1 MSEKLA
7 GILQKNKQTILE
19 DWEKTV
25 RHKLSAARKESKT
38 ALRDSV
44 PDFLEDLIIALRTS
58 LSNVKPEI
66 IKFAHKHGSERANAS
81 DYSIEDALSEY
92 NILRKIIFTH
102 LENESEILP
111 EERDIILEAI
121 NFGMMKA
128 GDEYA
133 KRQVLNL
140 QEERN
145 VLETIIE
152 QMPAAVWIAK
162 APSGEILA
170 SNSLGKKDLYYKA
183 FHQSSHILARSI
195 LNGSTCKNEIVKIKK
210 ADKTDD
216 YIRLDASAVV
226 NSSGEITYGVA
237 IGTDVTELYAAQEE
251 LRVLFEK
258 AATGKAVMNPDTGK
272 IIRVND
278 AFCRM
283 MKYTCN
289 ELLSLSLSDITTDN
303 KAGNQQEFRCKDS
316 EVFWGEYYYSNIP
329 GTPENPRQAV
339 FTIIDIT
346 KRKLFVDQMNQ
357 FNMRLQRIA
366 DIQPNLI
373 GQVDKNLRY
382 EFVNKTYESWYGIEI
397 EEMIGKKISEVLGDE
412 EFAKVE
418 PYLNRALQGEKVV
431 FEKFIKFK
439 HATPRHIH
447 CTYSPNINEDGEVVG
462 LFISVSDTTEQKQI
476 LEEQREVT
484 DALYAEQK
492 MRDKFIS
499 ALSHDLRTPLTTAT
513 ISAQMIERKADNPKL
528 QGLAQRATSSL
539 NRVAKMIEDLL
550 DANSFQAGNKFIPE
564 LEFMN
569 VVELTQNTLN
579 ELETIYGARFILDS
593 TDEIN
598 TFLSAN
604 GIRRVLENLCS
615 NAIKYGSQT
624 APVTVGLSKVGQY
637 LSLTVHNFGV
647 PLKAEETQ
655 AIFEEFVRS
664 SSAEKSGKIGW
675 GIGLSI
681 VKGVVEAQGGTVDI
695 QSDEDGTLFKI
706 RLPLDAR
713 AYVNGSEE
721 EISPTAH

>member
-1 MSEKLA
+1 MSEQLA
-7 GILQKNKQTILE
+7 SILQKNKLSILE
-19 DWEKTV
+19 DWEHDV
-25 RHKLSAARKESKT
+25 RQKLSAARKET
-38 ALRDSV
+38 RAALRDSV

-58 LSNVKPEI
+58 LKEVKPDI

-92 NILRKIIFTH
+92 NLLRKVIFAH
-102 LENESEILP
+102 LEKEAEVLP
-111 EERDIILEAI
+111 SERDIILEAI

-128 GDEYA
+128 GTEYA
-133 KRQVLNL
+133 KRQVITL
-140 QEERN
+140 QEERSM
-145 VLETIIE
+145 LETIIE

-162 APSGEILA
+162 APSGEIMA
-170 SNSLGKKDLYYKA
+170 SNSLGNKDLYYRA

-195 LNGSTCKNEIVKIKK
+195 LNGSTCKNEIVKFKK
-210 ADKTDD
+210 QDKTDD

-226 NSSGEITYGVA
+226 NAHGEITHGVA

-283 MKYTCN
+283 MKYNCN
-289 ELLSLSLSDITTDN
+289 ELLSLSLSDITTEN
-303 KAGNQQEFRCKDS
+303 RAGNQQEFCCKDG
-316 EVFWGEYYYSNIP
+316 EVFWGEYYYSNLP
-329 GTPENPRQAV
+329 GTHDNPRQAV

-373 GQVDKNLRY
+373 GQVDKNLCY
-382 EFVNKTYESWYGIEI
+382 EFVNKTYESWYGIDI
-397 EEMIGKKISEVLGDE
+397 EDMIGKKISDVLGSA

-431 FEKFIKFK
+431 FEKFINFK
-439 HATPRHIH
+439 NGHPRHIH

-462 LFISVSDTTEQKQI
+462 LFISVSDTTEQKHI
-476 LEEQREVT
+476 LEEQKEVA

-528 QGLAQRATSSL
+528 LGLAQRATSSL

-564 LEFMN
+564 LEYIN
-569 VVELTQNTLN
+569 IVELTQNTLN
-579 ELETIYGARFILDS
+579 ELETIYGSRFILDS
-593 TDEIN
+593 IDEIN

-604 GIRRVLENLCS
+604 GVRRVIENLCS
-615 NAIKYGSQT
+615 NAIKYGSPT
-624 APVTVGLSKVGQY
+624 APVTVSLAKAGQY

-664 SSAEKSGKIGW
+664 SSAEKSGKTGW

-681 VKGVVEAQGGTVDI
+681 VKGVVEAQGGTVGI
-695 QSDEDGTLFKI
+695 QSDDDGTLFRI

-713 AYVNGSEE
+713 AHVNSSEE
-721 EISPTAH
+721 GISPTAH